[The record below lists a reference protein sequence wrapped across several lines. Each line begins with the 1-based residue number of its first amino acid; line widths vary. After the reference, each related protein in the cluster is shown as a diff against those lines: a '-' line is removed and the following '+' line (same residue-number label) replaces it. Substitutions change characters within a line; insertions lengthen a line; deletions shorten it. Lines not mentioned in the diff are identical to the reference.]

1 MCTAAS
7 FKNKNTYFGRTL
19 DYEFSYGEKVTITPR
34 NYPFEFRYLG
44 LNNNHYAIIGM
55 AHIHNDYPMYYDA
68 MNEYGLGMAG
78 LNFVGNAKYNEVI
91 EGKENVAQFEFISF
105 ILSTC
110 KNVLEAKNKIK
121 EINLVKTPYN
131 EYYPAAKLHWILRDI
146 NDCIVVEAM
155 EDGLHIYDNKTGAL
169 TNNPPFNYQLE
180 NLKNYVSLN
189 NDEPNK
195 SFSFNEAFYSRG
207 MGSVGL
213 PGDLTSQG
221 RFVRVVY
228 TAHFSVASPDE
239 NSSVNQFFHILESAW
254 QTRGLCKI
262 NDKYEITIYASCMN
276 LNEGIYYYKTYDN
289 PQISAVYLKNENL
302 NSSKL
307 ISYDLA
313 KESIFKQN

>member
-34 NYPFEFRYLG
+34 NYPFEFRHLG
-44 LNNNHYAIIGM
+44 FNNNHYAIIGM

-131 EYYPAAKLHWILRDI
+131 EYYPAAKLHWILRDT

-239 NSSVNQFFHILESAW
+239 NSSVNQFFHILESVW

>member
-34 NYPFEFRYLG
+34 NYPFEFRHLG

-131 EYYPAAKLHWILRDI
+131 EYYPAAKLHWILRDT

-155 EDGLHIYDNKTGAL
+155 EDGLHIYDNKTGSL

-221 RFVRVVY
+221 RFVRVLY

-239 NSSVNQFFHILESAW
+239 NSSVNQFFHILESVW

>member
-34 NYPFEFRYLG
+34 NYPFEFRHLG

-131 EYYPAAKLHWILRDI
+131 EYYPAAKLHWILRDT

-155 EDGLHIYDNKTGAL
+155 EDGLHIYDNKTGTL

-239 NSSVNQFFHILESAW
+239 NSSVNQFFHILESVW

>member
-34 NYPFEFRYLG
+34 NYPFEFRHLG

-131 EYYPAAKLHWILRDI
+131 EYYPAAKLHWILRDT

-189 NDEPNK
+189 SDEPNK

>member
-19 DYEFSYGEKVTITPR
+19 DYEFSYGEKVKITPR
-34 NYPFEFRYLG
+34 NYPFEFRHLG

-131 EYYPAAKLHWILRDI
+131 EYYPAAKLHWILRDT

-155 EDGLHIYDNKTGAL
+155 ENGLHIYDNKTGAL

-239 NSSVNQFFHILESAW
+239 NSSVNQFFHILESVW

>member
-34 NYPFEFRYLG
+34 NYPFEFRHLG

-131 EYYPAAKLHWILRDI
+131 EYYPAAKLHWILRDT

-207 MGSVGL
+207 MGTVGL

-239 NSSVNQFFHILESAW
+239 NSSVNQFFHILESVW

>member
-34 NYPFEFRYLG
+34 NYPFEFRHLG

-131 EYYPAAKLHWILRDI
+131 EYYPAAKLHWILRDT

-155 EDGLHIYDNKTGAL
+155 EDGLHIYDNKTGSL

>member
-34 NYPFEFRYLG
+34 NYPFEFRHLG

-131 EYYPAAKLHWILRDI
+131 EYYPAAKLHWILRDT

-180 NLKNYVSLN
+180 NLKNYVSFN

-239 NSSVNQFFHILESAW
+239 NSSVNQFFHILESVW

>member
-34 NYPFEFRYLG
+34 NYPFEFRHLG

-131 EYYPAAKLHWILRDI
+131 EYYPAAKLHWILRDT

-213 PGDLTSQG
+213 PGDLTSKG

-239 NSSVNQFFHILESAW
+239 NSSVNQFFHILESVW

>member
-34 NYPFEFRYLG
+34 NYPFEFRHLG

-131 EYYPAAKLHWILRDI
+131 EYYPAAKLHWILRDT

-155 EDGLHIYDNKTGAL
+155 ENGLHIYDNKTGAL

-239 NSSVNQFFHILESAW
+239 NSSVNQFFHILESVW

-289 PQISAVYLKNENL
+289 PQISVVYLKNENL

>member
-34 NYPFEFRYLG
+34 NYPFEFRHLG

-131 EYYPAAKLHWILRDI
+131 EYYPAAKLHWILRDT

-155 EDGLHIYDNKTGAL
+155 ENGLHIYDNKTGAL

-302 NSSKL
+302 NSSKI

>member
-34 NYPFEFRYLG
+34 NYPFEFRHLG

-78 LNFVGNAKYNEVI
+78 LNFVCNAKYNEVI

-155 EDGLHIYDNKTGAL
+155 EDGIHIYDNKTGSL

-221 RFVRVVY
+221 RFVRVSY

-239 NSSVNQFFHILESAW
+239 NSSVNQFFHILESVW

-289 PQISAVYLKNENL
+289 PQMSAVYLKHENL

>member
-34 NYPFEFRYLG
+34 NYPFEFRHLG

-131 EYYPAAKLHWILRDI
+131 EYYPAAKLHWILRDT

-207 MGSVGL
+207 MGTVGL

-239 NSSVNQFFHILESAW
+239 NYSVNQFFHILESVW

>member
-34 NYPFEFRYLG
+34 NYPFEFRHLG
-44 LNNNHYAIIGM
+44 LESNQYAIIGM

-131 EYYPAAKLHWILRDI
+131 EYYPAAKLHWILRDT

-155 EDGLHIYDNKTGAL
+155 ENGLHIYDNKTGAL

-239 NSSVNQFFHILESAW
+239 NSSVNQFFHILESVW

>member
-19 DYEFSYGEKVTITPR
+19 DYEFSYGEKVIITPR
-34 NYPFEFRYLG
+34 NYPFEFRHLG

-131 EYYPAAKLHWILRDI
+131 EYYPAAKLHWILRDT

>member
-34 NYPFEFRYLG
+34 NYPFEFRHLG

-131 EYYPAAKLHWILRDI
+131 EYYPAAKLHWILRDT

-155 EDGLHIYDNKTGAL
+155 EDGIHIYDNKTGSL

-239 NSSVNQFFHILESAW
+239 NSSVNQFFHILESVW

-302 NSSKL
+302 NSSKI

>member
-7 FKNKNTYFGRTL
+7 FKNQNTYFGRTL

-34 NYPFEFRYLG
+34 NYPFEFRHLG
-44 LNNNHYAIIGM
+44 LNSNHYAIIGM

-110 KNVLEAKNKIK
+110 KNVLEVKNKIK

-131 EYYPAAKLHWILRDI
+131 EYYPAAKLHWILRDT

-155 EDGLHIYDNKTGAL
+155 EDGLHIYDNKTGSLA
-169 TNNPPFNYQLE
+169 NNPPFNYQLE
-180 NLKNYVSLN
+180 NLKNYISLN

-195 SFSFNEAFYSRG
+195 SFSFDDAFYSRG
-207 MGSVGL
+207 MASIGL

-221 RFVRVVY
+221 RFVRVAY

-239 NSSVNQFFHILESAW
+239 NSSVNQFFHILESVW

-276 LNEGIYYYKTYDN
+276 LNEGVYYYKTYDN
-289 PQISAVYLKNENL
+289 PQVSAVYLKNENL

-313 KESIFKQN
+313 KQTIFKQN

>member
-34 NYPFEFRYLG
+34 NYPFEFRHLG

-155 EDGLHIYDNKTGAL
+155 EDGIHIYDNKTGSL

-207 MGSVGL
+207 TGSVGL

-239 NSSVNQFFHILESAW
+239 NSSVNQFFHILESVW

-307 ISYDLA
+307 ISYELA

>member
-34 NYPFEFRYLG
+34 NYPFEFRHLG

-213 PGDLTSQG
+213 SGDLTSQG

>member
-34 NYPFEFRYLG
+34 NYPFEFRHLG

-155 EDGLHIYDNKTGAL
+155 EDGIHIYDNKTGSL

-239 NSSVNQFFHILESAW
+239 NSSVNQFFHILESVW

>member
-34 NYPFEFRYLG
+34 NYPFEFRHLG

-131 EYYPAAKLHWILRDI
+131 EYYPAAKLHWILRDT

-313 KESIFKQN
+313 KESIFMQN

>member
-34 NYPFEFRYLG
+34 NYPFEFRHLG

-131 EYYPAAKLHWILRDI
+131 EYYPAAKLHWILRDT
-146 NDCIVVEAM
+146 NDCIIVEAM
-155 EDGLHIYDNKTGAL
+155 EDGIHIYDNKTGSL

>member
-34 NYPFEFRYLG
+34 NYPFEFRHLG

-131 EYYPAAKLHWILRDI
+131 EYYPAAKLHWILRDT

>member
-34 NYPFEFRYLG
+34 NYPFEFRHLG
-44 LNNNHYAIIGM
+44 LNNNNYAIIGM

-155 EDGLHIYDNKTGAL
+155 EDGLHIYDNKTGSL

-195 SFSFNEAFYSRG
+195 SFSFNEVFYSRG

-302 NSSKL
+302 NSSKI

>member
-34 NYPFEFRYLG
+34 NYPFEFRHLG

-131 EYYPAAKLHWILRDI
+131 EYYPAAKLHWILRDT

-155 EDGLHIYDNKTGAL
+155 EDGLHIYDNKTGTL

-239 NSSVNQFFHILESAW
+239 NSSVNQFFHILESVW

-262 NDKYEITIYASCMN
+262 NDKYEITIYVSCMN

>member
-34 NYPFEFRYLG
+34 NYPFEFRHLG

-169 TNNPPFNYQLE
+169 TNNSPFNYQLE

-239 NSSVNQFFHILESAW
+239 NSSVNQFFHILESVW

>member
-34 NYPFEFRYLG
+34 NYPFEFRHLG

-155 EDGLHIYDNKTGAL
+155 EDGLHIYDNKTGSL

-302 NSSKL
+302 NSSKI

>member
-34 NYPFEFRYLG
+34 NYPFEFRHLG
-44 LNNNHYAIIGM
+44 LESNHYAIIGM

-131 EYYPAAKLHWILRDI
+131 EYYPAAKLHWILCDT

-239 NSSVNQFFHILESAW
+239 NSSVNQFFHILESVW